1 MLEEKI
7 VELTPSDERA
17 INLVGAT
24 IVVDE
29 HDHHG
34 VKIAAHNLSQDF
46 ARVTKG
52 DDSPILVSSNL
63 KEASLKVAIVVG
75 CIDSSPILQRL
86 ERDGKVDFTS
96 IRGKYESFSTFV
108 VHRPFG
114 DESNHAL
121 VIAGSDKRGAIF
133 GIYTLSEQIG
143 VSP

>member
-7 VELTPSDERA
+7 VEFTPSDERA
-17 INLVGAT
+17 DNLVGAT

-29 HDHHG
+29 HDYPG
-34 VKIAAHNLSQDF
+34 VKIAAHSLSQDF

-52 DDSPILVSSNL
+52 DNSPILVSSNPE
-63 KEASLKVAIVVG
+63 EASLKLAIVVG

-86 ERDGKVDFTS
+86 ERDGKVDFAS
-96 IRGKYESFSTFV
+96 IRGKYESFSTCV
-108 VHRPFG
+108 VNGPFG
-114 DESNHAL
+114 DESHHAL
-121 VIAGSDKRGAIF
+121 IIAGSDKRGAIF